1 MRAKADFCSLHPESQ
16 LMKQHFLPSLILTA
30 SLLAILPL
38 GASAQSVSPAPVTTP
53 TPAPATSL
61 NAPAPIGQMP
71 IIQAET
77 LSERKV
83 TLPQDLP
90 GEKTLALIAFTREQ
104 QTNVN
109 TWIQGMSLNTA
120 TEPWVELPVVGP
132 QNSLMRSFTDG
143 GMRMGIRDEAMRN
156 RVITLYTD
164 RAAFVKA
171 LGFKNSTRTIYV
183 AVINRAGQ
191 VLASV
196 EGDYTSEKAAV
207 LTKALGRED

>member
-1 MRAKADFCSLHPESQ
+1 
-16 LMKQHFLPSLILTA
+16 MKPNFLTTLVMTALLTA
-30 SLLAILPL
+30 VLPLNVTAQSLL
-38 GASAQSVSPAPVTTP
+38 PAPV
-53 TPAPATSL
+53 A
-61 NAPAPIGQMP
+61 GQMP
-71 IIQAET
+71 VIQTQT

-90 GEKTLALIAFTREQ
+90 GEKTLALIAFTRDQ

-109 TWIQGMSLNTA
+109 TWIQGLSLNTT

-132 QNSLMRSFTDG
+132 QGSFMRAITDN
-143 GMRMGIRDEAMRN
+143 GMRLGIRDEVMRN
-156 RVITLYTD
+156 RVITLFTD
-164 RAAFVKA
+164 RETFVQA
-171 LGFKNSTRTIYV
+171 MGFKNSTRTIYA

-207 LTKALGRED
+207 LAKAYGVKN

>member
-1 MRAKADFCSLHPESQ
+1 
-16 LMKQHFLPSLILTA
+16 MKQRFLSNLILTA
-30 SLLAILPL
+30 SLMAAWAA
-38 GASAQSVSPAPVTTP
+38 GASAQTVSPPPISV
-53 TPAPATSL
+53 
-61 NAPAPIGQMP
+61 IGQMP
-71 IIQAET
+71 VIQAET

-109 TWIQGMSLNTA
+109 TWIQGLSLNTA
-120 TEPWVELPVVGP
+120 TEPWVELPVVGA
-132 QNSLMRSFTDG
+132 QNRLMRAFTDS
-143 GMRMGIRDEAMRN
+143 GMRMGIPDETMRN

-164 RAAFVKA
+164 RDAFVQA
-171 LGFKNSTRTIYV
+171 MGFKNSTRTIY
-183 AVINRAGQ
+183 AAIINRAGQ

-207 LTKALGRED
+207 LAKAYGQ